1 MNNKN
6 NAQPVKKQKFQTI
19 ATFGR
24 AVLLSGRPGEYD
36 IQGGTRA
43 DLFEAREWSSLF
55 LHEAVFGANF
65 GPHEGSC

>member
-1 MNNKN
+1 MNKN
-6 NAQPVKKQKFQTI
+6 THAEPVKKQKFQTI

-24 AVLLSGRPGEYD
+24 AALLGGGPGEYD

-43 DLFEAREWSSLF
+43 DLFEAREWTSMF